1 MLKFAGITPSLRRC
15 AFQRHQLPLAR
26 YQVRGVKTSTVDWK
40 PIHTSK
46 TPEDHERGDHPWARR
61 FFLTLMCAIPVVS
74 FYLGMWQLRRLKWKT
89 ELIAKCEDQLT
100 YRPVPLPQKFTPEMC
115 EQWEYRRVVVKGAF
129 RHEEEIFV
137 GPRVRNGV
145 KGYLLFTP
153 FIRKDTGERL
163 LIERGWVS
171 EDRVLPTQRGLQ
183 HLSVP
188 RGDNV
193 EVVCLVRKALPKGRF
208 QWDKTDEESR
218 VWQVADIPAMAAA
231 TGTLPVHLQ
240 AIEDFHN
247 HHWPVADSDA
257 AAAQSNGVRGTS
269 WWKFWNTNSGST
281 VSEKEGNA
289 IPASTPVQSR
299 QSDAIEYSEFQFM
312 REGVPVGKVPA
323 VELRNTHTQ
332 YMLTWFGLSFFS
344 TLLLCFAIRGSR
356 GSAVSQSQ
364 LKRSKL
370 KHARKNT

>member
-1 MLKFAGITPSLRRC
+1 MLRLAGITPSLRRC
-15 AFQRHQLPLAR
+15 AFQRHQLFLAR
-26 YQVRGVKTSTVDWK
+26 YQIRSVKTSTVDWK

-46 TPEDHERGDHPWARR
+46 TPDDHERQNHPWARR

-89 ELIAKCEDQLT
+89 ELIAQCEDRLT
-100 YRPVPLPQKFTPEMC
+100 YDPVPLPQKFTPEMC
-115 EQWEYRRVVVKGAF
+115 EDWEYRRVVVKGEF
-129 RHEEEIFV
+129 KHEEEIFV
-137 GPRVRNGV
+137 GPRVRNGI

-153 FIRKDTGERL
+153 FVRKDTGERL

-171 EDRVLPTQRGLQ
+171 EDRVLPTERGLQ

-193 EVVCLVRKALPKGRF
+193 EVVCLVRKPLTKGRF
-208 QWDKTDEESR
+208 QWDKTDDESR
-218 VWQVADIPAMAAA
+218 VWQVTDIPAMAAA
-231 TGTLPVHLQ
+231 TGTLPLHLQ

-247 HHWPVADSDA
+247 HHWPVGDSDRA
-257 AAAQSNGVRGTS
+257 AANSSSSGSGP
-269 WWKFWNTNSGST
+269 WWKFWKKNGGKTGP
-281 VSEKEGNA
+281 EGVDA
-289 IPASTPVQSR
+289 PMASAAVPSS
-299 QSDAIEYSEFQFM
+299 QSDSIEYNEFQFM

-323 VELRNTHTQ
+323 VDLRNTHTQ

-344 TLLLCFAIRGSR
+344 TVLLFFAIRGSK
-356 GSAVSQSQ
+356 GSAVSQSH
-364 LKRSKL
+364 LKTSKL